1 MFGVGVSGILGDW
14 VLYDVDGKNGEYCEM
29 IWEVLE
35 IMLCIWIE
43 DEFWEYCGKY
53 WNVNGIVLMFEGLMR
68 CYIKLYQKFYLF
80 IGVIGFSVGLEI
92 FKFVGEWGYIFMSL
106 DFNIEYVVIYW
117 DVVEEG
123 VLCSG

>member
-68 CYIKLYQKFYLF
+68 CYIKLY
-80 IGVIGFSVGLEI
+80 
-92 FKFVGEWGYIFMSL
+92 
-106 DFNIEYVVIYW
+106 
-117 DVVEEG
+117 
-123 VLCSG
+123 

>member
-1 MFGVGVSGILGDW
+1 M
-14 VLYDVDGKNGEYCEM
+14 
-29 IWEVLE
+29 
-35 IMLCIWIE
+35 
-43 DEFWEYCGKY
+43 
-53 WNVNGIVLMFEGLMR
+53 
-68 CYIKLYQKFYLF
+68 F